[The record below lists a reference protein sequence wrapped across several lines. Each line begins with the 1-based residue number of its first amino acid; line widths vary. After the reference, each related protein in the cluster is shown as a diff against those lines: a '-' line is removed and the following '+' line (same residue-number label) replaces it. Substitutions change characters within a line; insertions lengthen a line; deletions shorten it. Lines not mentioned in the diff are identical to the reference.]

1 MAYGIASANAMKM
14 LWECDLIGGILSKA
28 VDNVEALEN
37 MYLLP
42 WETPH
47 FAGWDIARTV
57 LDEIINDA
65 QDISDRLQDILGRE
79 ETGKGHAVTDAE
91 LAMSQLERKVLATR
105 LRVATRAQDFRNLLE
120 EASGASQPAFTRY
133 RHGAMDR
140 DVASA
145 NAIMVTRECDLIK
158 SIATEAR
165 ESAVAWEEQRLAG
178 WERARTVLDDV
189 AIDAT
194 LLTNMLRNI
203 LQRENTGEGH
213 AVTDIEL
220 AMAHNHRDILENKL
234 EEASG
239 APQPAFKKY
248 RRLASFL
255 AKK

>member
-1 MAYGIASANAMKM
+1 MKM

-57 LDEIINDA
+57 LDEIINDG

-145 NAIMVTRECDLIK
+145 NAIMVTRECDRASPRKPGRTRWHGK
-158 SIATEAR
+158 SSASRDGSAR
-165 ESAVAWEEQRLAG
+165 APC
-178 WERARTVLDDV
+178 
-189 AIDAT
+189 
-194 LLTNMLRNI
+194 LTMSPL
-203 LQRENTGEGH
+203 
-213 AVTDIEL
+213 
-220 AMAHNHRDILENKL
+220 M
-234 EEASG
+234 
-239 APQPAFKKY
+239 PPC
-248 RRLASFL
+248 
-255 AKK
+255 